1 MSRSYAILVSL
12 GICAIG
18 AILEGVAAGKNV
30 RPVFAKLR
38 FPPYSPPLSVWYVV
52 GIFYYATYFSLLY
65 QILRHDG
72 DVGFRYVSVTLI
84 LIILAANAFW
94 NYLVFRAQNL
104 FHSFLLGALYSL
116 IAIGLFVC
124 LIQFDR
130 VASYFLLPYLL
141 YLIYASWWSY
151 GLLKLNGPDASKAIR

>member
-1 MSRSYAILVSL
+1 MSKTFAILISL
-12 GICAIG
+12 GICAVG

-30 RPVFAKLR
+30 KPVFAKLR

-52 GIFYYATYFSLLY
+52 GIFYYLTYFSLLY
-65 QILRHDG
+65 QIFRHDG
-72 DVGFRYVSVTLI
+72 DDGLRYLSLTLV

-94 NYLVFRAQNL
+94 NYLFFRVQNL
-104 FHSFLLGALYSL
+104 FYGLVLGVLYAL
-116 IAIGLFVC
+116 IAIALFVC

-151 GLLKLNGPDASKAIR
+151 GLLKLNRSDA

>member
-1 MSRSYAILVSL
+1 MSL

-30 RPVFAKLR
+30 KLVFAKLR
-38 FPPYSPPLSVWYVV
+38 FPRFSPPLRVWYCV

-65 QILRHDG
+65 RILRHDG
-72 DVGFRYVSVTLI
+72 DVSIRYVSLALVIT
-84 LIILAANAFW
+84 ILAANAFW

-104 FHSFLLGALYSL
+104 LSGFVLGIFYSFVAIALFISL
-116 IAIGLFVC
+116 SQLDTI
-124 LIQFDR
+124 
-130 VASYFLLPYLL
+130 ASYLLLPYLF

-151 GLLKLNGPDASKAIR
+151 GLLKLNGRDA

>member
-1 MSRSYAILVSL
+1 MSL

-72 DVGFRYVSVTLI
+72 DEGLRHISLTLV
-84 LIILAANAFW
+84 LVILAANAFW
-94 NYLVFRAQNL
+94 NYLFFRAQNL
-104 FHSFLLGALYSL
+104 FYCSRLGALYSL
-116 IAIGLFVC
+116 IALALFIC

-151 GLLKLNGPDASKAIR
+151 GLLKLNRRDA